1 MAWARFDDRF
11 HGNPKV
17 MGVWHT
23 CPEAIG
29 LYVMSVTYCA
39 QHETDGLVHDWF
51 LQTLQ
56 PTKSKRQRLTSALL
70 NAGLFAEHEAGYLI
84 NDYLEFNPSKADL
97 EARRQ
102 AERMRREQAKSRK
115 RELTHESRAQH
126 ADPCVID
133 PDPTRPDPTRTR
145 RDETSVEIS
154 PLGVAG
160 VQHLRIARQ
169 PSASN
174 DELREAG

>member
-29 LYVMSVTYCA
+29 LFVMSVTYCA

-70 NAGLFAEHEAGYLI
+70 NAGLFTEHEAGYLI

-97 EARRQ
+97 EARRE
-102 AERMRREQAKSRK
+102 AERTRRERAKSRK
-115 RELTHESRAQH
+115 RDATHESRAQH
-126 ADPCVID
+126 ADAGVIY
-133 PDPTRPDPTRTR
+133 PDPSRPVPTRGCR
-145 RDETSVEIS
+145 EETSQEIS

-160 VQHLRIARQ
+160 VQHLKVVRQ
-169 PSASN
+169 GTQMDSLKEVS
-174 DELREAG
+174 